1 MCHQIIFK
9 ARHPGTLW
17 GCGEERIDAVS
28 GVAPT
33 NVDMRTHL
41 VHVCKCTCAS
51 HSLPCDLHESQ
62 RVAFPPSRS
71 SSQTSWCIRNTRRAG
86 HNAGE
91 MPFRQLQQGTGFHTL
106 EDMQSLKLFLALQGK
121 GLTSAWVHVQP
132 VCIGWLLRKIQQVR
146 ICQKIESSHPQGVPG
161 L

>member
-1 MCHQIIFK
+1 MQ
-9 ARHPGTLW
+9 LVEW
-17 GCGEERIDAVS
+17 
-28 GVAPT
+28 
-33 NVDMRTHL
+33 HL
-41 VHVCKCTCAS
+41 QMWTCAHTWSTCVNAHVLHNPFHVTSTSPRGWPS
-51 HSLPCDLHESQ
+51 HLLEAVL
-62 RVAFPPSRS
+62 RPSGALETPEELVTM
-71 SSQTSWCIRNTRRAG
+71 QAPG
-86 HNAGE
+86 PKE

-106 EDMQSLKLFLALQGK
+106 EDMQSLTLFLALQGK

>member
-17 GCGEERIDAVS
+17 GRGEERIDAVS

-86 HNAGE
+86 HNAG
-91 MPFRQLQQGTGFHTL
+91 P
-106 EDMQSLKLFLALQGK
+106 S
-121 GLTSAWVHVQP
+121 
-132 VCIGWLLRKIQQVR
+132 
-146 ICQKIESSHPQGVPG
+146 PQGDAFWAAAARNWVPHFGRHSVTDAVPCPTREG
-161 L
+161 LDLSLGSCTASLHRMASPKNSTGEDLSEN